1 MAGTLLSLAP
11 VAQLGERPAEDREAV
26 GSSPTRGKIYIK
38 LLVNTYIK
46 NLCIRRV
53 GTEAHRRGELV
64 IMKKGRVGSLPA
76 LLKYSSSRS
85 CFLLI
90 VNPT

>member
-46 NLCIRRV
+46 KLMYK
-53 GTEAHRRGELV
+53 E
-64 IMKKGRVGSLPA
+64 
-76 LLKYSSSRS
+76 SR
-85 CFLLI
+85 
-90 VNPT
+90 